1 MIIQAQK
8 AVSKEILKTIEV
20 LEIGNVLEVSCD
32 ETGAETLHIE
42 IDSIELPQYP
52 IVSVKKIEP
61 VWIYVQDEKI
71 PIVYCREDFPVVPH
85 LNVYDDGKKALCLFD
100 VPYYDIRHLFNASL
114 LLKRIVEWFSL
125 TARGELHQKSQPLE
139 PFFPYVL
146 DKVILT
152 PGFHENIFIR
162 LERTVSSNGSV
173 TLKNTDIQSG
183 KGDIYGLIIVT
194 SNNKGRENIIN
205 FLPKTLGDLDRAFG
219 KTLLDQIAPSVELLW
234 DVIHCPQKYKKIFNQ
249 TLNLLKNCKILLL
262 VKTSVYRDGIE
273 ETSFFKFFTVFG
285 KLSDLISNLGY
296 KIEKN
301 KLVKKSNSDN
311 YKNTKIFPYEIQYT
325 INRKYAQDLNRKIES
340 SENLKYMQIGVGAL
354 GSQIANNC
362 IRSGF
367 GEWVY
372 LDDDEFLPHNIAR
385 HCLLREYV
393 CANKAD
399 SMVKYAD
406 SILFQGESSSYG
418 AIASNIFDVTAQTEI
433 QNNFSSVHMLVD
445 TSASIAVERKIAL
458 DYKNTP
464 RCMSLFMNPSGT
476 SLVMLREDKKRS
488 IKLDTLEMQYY
499 RLIVNTELLN
509 NHLQLSERVL
519 YSTSCRGSSLVF
531 SQDMTAIFSGM
542 GSKVIKQADTEEVAL
557 VCVWY
562 EDGLE
567 IKCIEE
573 NGEFFEEIEHGEWIL
588 KISSSVKERLYTL
601 RFEILPNETGG
612 ILIGSFDF
620 FRKICYVVDILRAPV
635 DSKEYPTA
643 FIRGSKG
650 LKKQIQHI
658 EKFSV
663 GNLYYIGEW
672 HSHPNNNTNAS
683 TDDRILL
690 KSISEFTNAEC
701 NPGVMIIVGEDN
713 FQVYMS

>member
-1 MIIQAQK
+1 MNMTYLQIGIQYQK
-8 AVSKEILKTIEV
+8 
-20 LEIGNVLEVSCD
+20 C
-32 ETGAETLHIE
+32 
-42 IDSIELPQYP
+42 
-52 IVSVKKIEP
+52 
-61 VWIYVQDEKI
+61 
-71 PIVYCREDFPVVPH
+71 
-85 LNVYDDGKKALCLFD
+85 
-100 VPYYDIRHLFNASL
+100 
-114 LLKRIVEWFSL
+114 
-125 TARGELHQKSQPLE
+125 
-139 PFFPYVL
+139 
-146 DKVILT
+146 
-152 PGFHENIFIR
+152 
-162 LERTVSSNGSV
+162 
-173 TLKNTDIQSG
+173 
-183 KGDIYGLIIVT
+183 
-194 SNNKGRENIIN
+194 
-205 FLPKTLGDLDRAFG
+205 
-219 KTLLDQIAPSVELLW
+219 
-234 DVIHCPQKYKKIFNQ
+234 Q
-249 TLNLLKNCKILLL
+249 TLNLLRNCKILLL
-262 VKTSVYRDGIE
+262 VKTSVYRDGVE
-273 ETSFFKFFTVFG
+273 ETSFFKFFTICG

-311 YKNTKIFPYEIQYT
+311 YKNTKIFPYEIHYT

-340 SENLKYMQIGVGAL
+340 CENLKYMQIGVGAL

-385 HCLLREYV
+385 HCLSREYV
-393 CANKAD
+393 CTNKAN
-399 SMVKYAD
+399 SMVEYAD
-406 SILFQGESSSYG
+406 SILFQGESSSYE
-418 AIASNIFDVTAQTEI
+418 AIASNIFDTNAQTQI
-433 QNNFSSVHMLVD
+433 QNNFSNIHMLVD

-476 SLVMLREDKKRS
+476 SLIMLREDKKRS

-542 GSKVIKQADTEEVAL
+542 GSKVIKQANAEDSAR
-557 VCVWY
+557 VCVWH
-562 EDGLE
+562 EDGLQ

-573 NGEFFEEIEHGEWIL
+573 NGEIFEEIEYGEWTL
-588 KISSSVKERLYTL
+588 KISSSVKERLYDL
-601 RFEILPNETGG
+601 RSEKLPNETGG
-612 ILIGSFDF
+612 VLIGCFDF
-620 FRKICYVVDILRAPV
+620 FRKICYVVDILMAPV

-683 TDDRILL
+683 TDDNVLL
-690 KSISEFTNAEC
+690 KSISEFTNVEC
-701 NPGVMIIVGEDN
+701 NPGVMIIVGEDH